1 MALNSLAAS
10 VVAGTL
16 SDGSAI
22 AVKPVLSF
30 VPRVHTCAEA
40 AQRGYPLLGETTLD
54 RVIRAPKTFDSALAG
69 FVEET
74 SPIPNEG
81 RQHMSAPRIRVDE
94 HPVRGAFTATRV
106 GLAACVLAIALAL
119 VHVHGARADLA
130 APSLTVG
137 SITIEDGT
145 AVVTGAVDDVNAL
158 LEINGALVDID
169 DAGNFLAVVDLDAD
183 VLVLSLAEH
192 LGETTTI
199 RIPVD
204 VLVENGGEGVL
215 NDLIDAGVT
224 VDVPVDGFEVIDD
237 NGPIL
242 SGNIVNADLLH
253 SAAVN
258 GINILNRVG
267 PNGGF
272 SFALPWPSSPS
283 QQVTMVVVDRRGVSQ
298 TTTFRTTRISS
309 TFRTRAGTSVSS
321 AGARGVVIVKV
332 RFDKST
338 LRWNRKLGVAVT
350 VKDRRGLLIRGA
362 ALRLAGMPS
371 RYLATEPSARAS
383 RTGSGRRH
391 SRFA

>member
-1 MALNSLAAS
+1 M
-10 VVAGTL
+10 
-16 SDGSAI
+16 
-22 AVKPVLSF
+22 
-30 VPRVHTCAEA
+30 
-40 AQRGYPLLGETTLD
+40 
-54 RVIRAPKTFDSALAG
+54 
-69 FVEET
+69 
-74 SPIPNEG
+74 
-81 RQHMSAPRIRVDE
+81 
-94 HPVRGAFTATRV
+94 
-106 GLAACVLAIALAL
+106 
-119 VHVHGARADLA
+119 
-130 APSLTVG
+130 
-137 SITIEDGT
+137 
-145 AVVTGAVDDVNAL
+145 TGAVDDVNAL

-253 SAAVN
+253 SATVN

-272 SFALPWPSSPS
+272 FSALPWPSSPS
-283 QQVTMVVVDRRGVSQ
+283 QHVTMVVVDRRGVAQ

-332 RFDKST
+332 RLEQVD
-338 LRWNRKLGVAVT
+338 VAVEPEAR
-350 VKDRRGLLIRGA
+350 RRGHREGPPGTSDPGSGPSSGRHAFALPRDRSPPRTGFTNRFGQATFAFRLRPQALASCGCNTLVVQVRASTARA
-362 ALRLAGMPS
+362 AARKAAATRMPRHSHHVRSTQAAESDSRPRVGHDLAIQEAAGPPTRASSMPS
-371 RYLATEPSARAS
+371 L
-383 RTGSGRRH
+383 
-391 SRFA
+391 

>member
-1 MALNSLAAS
+1 M
-10 VVAGTL
+10 
-16 SDGSAI
+16 
-22 AVKPVLSF
+22 
-30 VPRVHTCAEA
+30 
-40 AQRGYPLLGETTLD
+40 
-54 RVIRAPKTFDSALAG
+54 
-69 FVEET
+69 
-74 SPIPNEG
+74 
-81 RQHMSAPRIRVDE
+81 
-94 HPVRGAFTATRV
+94 
-106 GLAACVLAIALAL
+106 
-119 VHVHGARADLA
+119 
-130 APSLTVG
+130 
-137 SITIEDGT
+137 
-145 AVVTGAVDDVNAL
+145 TGAVDDVNAL

-253 SAAVN
+253 SATVN

-272 SFALPWPSSPS
+272 FFALPWPSSPS
-283 QQVTMVVVDRRGVSQ
+283 QHVTMVVVDRRGVSQ

-321 AGARGVVIVKV
+321 AGARGVVIVKI

-350 VKDRRGLLIRGA
+350 VKDRRGFLIRGA
-362 ALRLAGMPS
+362 ALRLAGMPA
-371 RYLATEPSARAS
+371 RYLATGALRTGFTNRFGQATFAFRLRPQAFASCGCKTLVVQVRASTARAAA
-383 RTGSGRRH
+383 RKAAATRMPT
-391 SRFA
+391 FAPR